1 MTAQNSTSKQDV
13 LSFLAHQKLSDSAV
27 RELVPGPFCT
37 GRKSI
42 WRRHCGW
49 GTIGRRGTLFPHLRK
64 MASDILWTQEER
76 YEDGMWASCS
86 YFASWKHLLAFRKK
100 TPISSQSDRAR
111 ALAASKME
119 YCETRTLSKNHWPW
133 GLWLQQWG
141 PRPHNKGQ
149 TPFYSSSASKF
160 PLKPLYGIALVISGR
175 YQVAFP
181 FT

>member
-49 GTIGRRGTLFPHLRK
+49 GAIGRRGTLFPHLRK

-100 TPISSQSDRAR
+100 RQSAVRAIEPER
-111 ALAASKME
+111 WPHPKWSTVRPVRCQKTTGRGACDCNSGAHDHTTKAKPHS
-119 YCETRTLSKNHWPW
+119 TVPPPLSFHLNHCM
-133 GLWLQQWG
+133 
-141 PRPHNKGQ
+141 
-149 TPFYSSSASKF
+149 A
-160 PLKPLYGIALVISGR
+160 
-175 YQVAFP
+175 
-181 FT
+181 